1 MTESA
6 PRKAPQASTKQ
17 AAKQAGAR
25 QASPEQ
31 ASTEQGSTEQA
42 STEQASTEP
51 ASAKPAEAPQAGAP
65 DTSDNG
71 KSDMDEVKRKFRE
84 ALDRKR
90 EIHAEGSSGGGR
102 DQSKI
107 HDAHGP
113 ARSRRDFRRKSG

>member
-6 PRKAPQASTKQ
+6 PRKAPQASPKQ
-17 AAKQAGAR
+17 ARPEPAR
-25 QASPEQ
+25 PESGSPEP
-31 ASTEQGSTEQA
+31 G
-42 STEQASTEP
+42 
-51 ASAKPAEAPQAGAP
+51 SAKATGAQQTAAEKADAEQVAAPRAETP

-71 KSDMDEVKRKFRE
+71 GKPDMDDVKRKFRE

-90 EIHAEGSSGGGR
+90 DMHADGSASGGR